1 MRRKDINVN
10 MRFCS
15 NCEEDLRLC
24 ALLLALQILKDFLH
38 GCPYRARAYLLALL
52 HGPTWHSPTTH
63 EGFDLEKHGHT
74 YVVHPSIWPLLHS
87 PLA

>member
-1 MRRKDINVN
+1 MRKDINVN

-15 NCEEDLRLC
+15 NSSCEEDLRLC

-52 HGPTWHSPTTH
+52 HGPHLALAHDPRRLRSRKAWPYLRS
-63 EGFDLEKHGHT
+63 
-74 YVVHPSIWPLLHS
+74 PSIYMAAPT
-87 PLA
+87 